1 MPNNEV
7 LTDEIEPQRV
17 KKRRIG
23 STDVFTIPA
32 VLKQTAKSVREALKN
47 ADSLWEVNAERTP
60 EGNII
65 ISFKEVKE

>member
-7 LTDEIEPQRV
+7 LTDEMEPQRV

-32 VLKQTAKSVREALKN
+32 LIKQTAKSVREALQDVN
-47 ADSLWEVNAERTP
+47 SLWEVKAERTP
-60 EGNII
+60 EGTII
-65 ISFKEVKE
+65 ISFKEVK